1 MTATELEARVTT
13 LSPGEAAT
21 RLGLE
26 PGTLA
31 NWRWS
36 GRGPMFVKLGGRV
49 RYRLADLAEYLDRQT
64 RTSTSQGSPDA

>member
-13 LSPGEAAT
+13 VSAGEAAS

-36 GRGPMFVKLGGRV
+36 GRGPRFVKLGGRV
-49 RYRLADLAEYLDRQT
+49 RYRLADLAEYLDRMT
-64 RTSTSQGSPDA
+64 RTSTSQGSTDA